1 MLVYSRDS
9 FDRCGER
16 NHKGG
21 GSPLAEITRHKP
33 ILKNRTPPDVEAAV
47 VAIAI
52 EQPAWGQVRVA
63 EAVKRPGPTLF
74 PPRGRSRGPPPH
86 PPNLEKRV
94 QEPQGQRPHARL
106 RSAGNPLPPL

>member
-47 VAIAI
+47 VATAI
-52 EQPAWGQVRVA
+52 EQPAWGQERVA
-63 EAVKRPGPTLF
+63 EAVERRGPNRPPPPGGRRVAPP
-74 PPRGRSRGPPPH
+74 PPRPIQKGAKGRHAQSAQDH
-86 PPNLEKRV
+86 PGVTGAPGR
-94 QEPQGQRPHARL
+94 
-106 RSAGNPLPPL
+106 